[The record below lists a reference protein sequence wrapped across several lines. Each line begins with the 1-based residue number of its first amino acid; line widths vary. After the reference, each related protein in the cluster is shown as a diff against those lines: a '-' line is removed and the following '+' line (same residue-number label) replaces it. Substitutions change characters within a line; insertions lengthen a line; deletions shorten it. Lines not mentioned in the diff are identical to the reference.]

1 MDSEPANWFEKKI
14 GTLSQDHFL
23 CIRGISA
30 ALGNRLCSGLAY
42 IRVQEHESGAENHM
56 HARARTRAHTLVHA
70 HGPGCRL
77 GRGLLITPRRQAA
90 SACVPASHGAAGRAP
105 HCGAAPPVWPVRPF
119 RLGQYH
125 SAETGRDRLFP
136 LLSPTPQARCD
147 ILPTLPFKGFK
158 CQRHPL
164 LKRCKRHNCHPG
176 HCIICPFTLQ
186 TSWPFPP
193 ASGWL
198 QAKAPAAPLSVKE
211 PFACKW

>member
-56 HARARTRAHTLVHA
+56 HARAHTRAHTLVHA

-105 HCGAAPPVWPVRPF
+105 HCGAALPVWPVRPF
-119 RLGQYH
+119 RLGHTIPPRQGGTVCFRCCPQH
-125 SAETGRDRLFP
+125 PKLAATSCRRF
-136 LLSPTPQARCD
+136 LSKGLNSKGTPC
-147 ILPTLPFKGFK
+147 
-158 CQRHPL
+158 
-164 LKRCKRHNCHPG
+164 
-176 HCIICPFTLQ
+176 
-186 TSWPFPP
+186 
-193 ASGWL
+193 
-198 QAKAPAAPLSVKE
+198 
-211 PFACKW
+211 